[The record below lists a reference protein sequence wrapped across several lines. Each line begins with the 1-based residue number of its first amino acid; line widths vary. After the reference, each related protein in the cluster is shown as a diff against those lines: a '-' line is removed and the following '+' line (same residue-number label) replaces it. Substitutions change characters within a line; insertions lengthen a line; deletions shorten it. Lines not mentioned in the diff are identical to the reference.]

1 MPTPDVATDPVTLE
15 VLRTRLEAISD
26 ESAIT
31 IERTAISPVVTESK
45 DYSATLLD
53 GDGNLVSGGGRIEYH
68 FGAAMNAVRSTI
80 ARHGDTIVPGDVF
93 LANDPHNGGG
103 LHAQDVMVQQPVFV
117 DGLRV
122 AWVVNSAH
130 LMDMGGMVMGSW
142 APAATECFQEAI
154 RFPPVRLFRAGV
166 EQPDVWAIFRNNVRL
181 SPLVEM
187 DLRALVAGCHVAEDK
202 LVDVVRSMG
211 VEPFGQAV
219 AALFDAGE
227 RELRRRIGSIA
238 DGTYR
243 VVTWTEWGEELYAVP
258 CTLTVDGDRLVFD
271 FEGSSPQAP
280 HFFNSKPYIIESEL
294 VADVCTF
301 LAQDLPFSAGLFRPF
316 EVRCPAGSIVNSSPP
331 APVASAHMDA
341 AFNAATVA
349 AQCVV
354 LALAAS
360 PHADG
365 RRYLSG
371 PSGTAGLATHTWGCT
386 VDGAFDGWAMLDGCL
401 PAPSAGHDRDG
412 NDLFAFLVGR
422 QGIVEFI
429 DVEILESWYPL
440 LVTEKKPRP
449 GAAGAGQFRSGA
461 GCQMSYRPYG
471 TDALYGVMLG
481 MREHL
486 PLTGMAGG
494 LPGATT
500 RFTVHHPDGAAEPI
514 DGHAAGVVVNE
525 GDTFE
530 FLCASGGGWG
540 DPVCR
545 QPAAVADDV
554 ALGRITA
561 AEAADVYGVVLDG
574 DGLAVLDATEARR
587 AEIRSRRLAGARP
600 AARPVD
606 GLALPGSGGDAG
618 AGSGGDAGAPA
629 GGPAPLYPG
638 VVQRGRV
645 AVSDRSGATLAV
657 APDHWTDGCPVLEE
671 RRRSGDLTLLVEAYL
686 DPATGHTLC
695 VDVRPEGAERTFT
708 TLPSRWVTA

>member
-1 MPTPDVATDPVTLE
+1 MDLTVDPITLE

-26 ESAIT
+26 ESAMT

-53 GDGNLVSGGGRIEYH
+53 GEGNLITGGGRIEYH
-68 FGAAMNAVRSTI
+68 FGAAQNAVRSTI
-80 ARHGDTIVPGDVF
+80 ARHGASIAAGDVF

-117 DGLRV
+117 DGEMV

-142 APAATECFQEAI
+142 APAATECYQEAI

-166 EQPDVWAIFRNNVRL
+166 EEPDVWAIFRNNIRL
-181 SPLVEM
+181 SALVEM

-202 LVDVVRSMG
+202 LIDVIAGMG
-211 VEPFGQAV
+211 VAPFGRAV
-219 AALFDAGE
+219 AALLDTGE
-227 RELRRRIGSIA
+227 RELRRRIEAMA

-243 VVTWTEWGEELYAVP
+243 TVTWTEWGEELYAVP
-258 CTLTVDGDRLVFD
+258 CAMTVEGDHLIFD
-271 FEGSSPQAP
+271 FNGAAPQAT
-280 HFFNSKPYIIESEL
+280 HFFNSKPYIIEAEL

-316 EVRCPAGSIVNSSPP
+316 DIRCPEGSILNSQPP

-341 AFNAATVA
+341 AFNAATTA
-349 AQCVV
+349 AQCVMM
-354 LALAAS
+354 ALAAS
-360 PHADG
+360 PDAPG
-365 RRYLSG
+365 RQYLSG
-371 PSGTAGLATHTWGCT
+371 PSGTSGLATHTWGCQ

-412 NDLFAFLVGR
+412 NDLFSFLVGR

-449 GAAGAGQFRSGA
+449 GAFGAGEFRSGA
-461 GCQMSYRPYG
+461 GCQMSYQPYG

-486 PLTGMAGG
+486 PLVGMAGG
-494 LPGATT
+494 WPGATT
-500 RFTVHHPDGAAEPI
+500 RFNIHHAGGSVEAV
-514 DGHAAGVVVNE
+514 DGHADGVVVAK

-540 DPVCR
+540 DPLLR
-545 QPAAVADDV
+545 DPGAVAAD
-554 ALGRITA
+554 ASLGRITVD
-561 AEAADVYGVVLDG
+561 EAAGVYGVVLVAGASTSDE
-574 DGLAVLDATEARR
+574 TEARR
-587 AEIRSRRLAGARP
+587 ASILRDRLSRARP
-600 AARPVD
+600 APRPM
-606 GLALPGSGGDAG
+606 PSPSSPTGGA
-618 AGSGGDAGAPA
+618 SH
-629 GGPAPLYPG
+629 PLYPG
-638 VVQRGRV
+638 VEQRGRL
-645 AVSDRSGATLAV
+645 AVSSRSGAVLAA
-657 APDHWTDGCPVLEE
+657 APNHWTDGCPVLEE
-671 RRRSGDLTLLVEAYL
+671 RRQTGELILHVEAYL
-686 DPATGHTLC
+686 DPLTGHALV
-695 VDVRPEGAERTFT
+695 VDVRPEGIERTFT
-708 TLPSRWVTA
+708 TLPTRWVTA

>member
-1 MPTPDVATDPVTLE
+1 MATSDPTVDPITLE

-26 ESAIT
+26 ESAMT

-53 GDGNLVSGGGRIEYH
+53 GAGNLISGGGRIEYH
-68 FGAAMNAVRSTI
+68 FGAAQHAVRSTI
-80 ARHGDTIVPGDVF
+80 ERHGATIAAGDVF

-117 DGLRV
+117 DGERV

-166 EQPDVWAIFRNNVRL
+166 EEPDVWAIFRNNVRL
-181 SPLVEM
+181 SALVEM
-187 DLRALVAGCHVAEDK
+187 DLRGLVAGCHVAEEK
-202 LVDVVRSMG
+202 LIDVIAGMG
-211 VEPFGQAV
+211 VAPFGQAV
-219 AALFDAGE
+219 AALLDAGE
-227 RELRRRIGSIA
+227 RELRRRIEGIA
-238 DGTYR
+238 DGSYST
-243 VVTWTEWGEELYAVP
+243 VTWTEWGDELYAVP
-258 CTLTVDGDRLVFD
+258 CTMTVEGDHLIFD
-271 FEGSSPQAP
+271 FTGAAPQAT
-280 HFFNSKPYIIESEL
+280 HFFNSKPYIIEAEL

-316 EVRCPAGSIVNSSPP
+316 DIRCPEGSILNSAPP

-349 AQCVV
+349 AQCVMM
-354 LALAAS
+354 ALAAS
-360 PHADG
+360 PDAPG
-365 RRYLSG
+365 RQYLSG
-371 PSGTAGLATHTWGCT
+371 PSGTSGLATHTWGCT

-412 NDLFAFLVGR
+412 NDLFSFLVGR

-449 GAAGAGQFRSGA
+449 GAFGAGEFRSGA
-461 GCQMSYRPYG
+461 GCQMSYQPYG

-486 PLTGMAGG
+486 PLVGMAGG
-494 LPGATT
+494 WPGATT
-500 RFTVHHPDGAAEPI
+500 RFNIHHRDGGVEAV
-514 DGHAAGVVVNE
+514 DGHAVGVMVAE

-540 DPVCR
+540 DPLGR
-545 QPAAVADDV
+545 DPDAVAADA
-554 ALGRITA
+554 ALGRITPE
-561 AEAADVYGVVLDG
+561 EAAAIYGVVLEG
-574 DGLAVLDATEARR
+574 AGPVGGGITVVAEATAARR
-587 AEIRSRRLAGARP
+587 AEILRGRLERARP
-600 AARPVD
+600 AARPVAD
-606 GLALPGSGGDAG
+606 SP
-618 AGSGGDAGAPA
+618 PA
-629 GGPAPLYPG
+629 GGSGEHAHPLYPG
-638 VVQRGRV
+638 VAQEGRL
-645 AVSDRSGATLAV
+645 ARSRRSGAILAV

-671 RRRSGDLTLLVEAYL
+671 RRESGGLTLLVEAYL
-686 DPATGHTLC
+686 DPVTGHALC
-695 VDVRPEGAERTFT
+695 VDVRPEGIERTFT
-708 TLPSRWVTA
+708 TLPRRWVTA